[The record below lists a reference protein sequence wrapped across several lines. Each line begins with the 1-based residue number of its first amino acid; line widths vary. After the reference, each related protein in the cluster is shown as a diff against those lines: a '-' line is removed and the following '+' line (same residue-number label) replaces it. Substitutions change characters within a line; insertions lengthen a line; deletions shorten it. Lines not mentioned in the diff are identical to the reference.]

1 MTDREILNKF
11 LTIHKN
17 MIKIIKMNQPRSE
30 YLSQFELAIGF
41 LIDELN
47 GKDTPLTHS
56 DSELEQVEKDKDV

>member
-1 MTDREILNKF
+1 
-11 LTIHKN
+11 